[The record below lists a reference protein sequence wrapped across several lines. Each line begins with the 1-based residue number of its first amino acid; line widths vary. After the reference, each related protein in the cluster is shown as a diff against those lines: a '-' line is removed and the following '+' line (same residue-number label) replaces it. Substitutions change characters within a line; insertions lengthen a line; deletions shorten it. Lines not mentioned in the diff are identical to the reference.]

1 MINEKLPYSFNQFE
15 TALVA
20 FFSDFRKRINFIVP
34 NAPVYFQ
41 NTGDFSYFIGMKFH
55 KVRTSDM
62 YQKTPR
68 VVVKLDDIQVNQSE
82 DTMFINQMDYV
93 FDGTEYT
100 CTVRRRTYAVALQ
113 IYFVSP
119 SVVSMLNHAEV
130 MATFGARPNVFTYEF
145 LGNTIDGQYTIQ
157 SNSTE
162 FPTIDVGS
170 QGSRDVTYTTTVELQ
185 VPLWIPKIET
195 IKNLHDSKSSRI
207 IFDLQMMHKD
217 LVEYETNLEIA
228 EVKQPVKQPVKSNPD
243 IPRRHPVDDDSL
255 VAEMFGDSTGIKPN
269 PLTGAIDG
277 TELAK
282 RIQRE
287 SEKNDD

>member
-55 KVRTSDM
+55 RVRTSDM

-162 FPTIDVGS
+162 FPTIDAGS

-195 IKNLHDSKSSRI
+195 IKNLHDSKSSRV

-228 EVKQPVKQPVKSNPD
+228 EAKEKPNPSVGD
-243 IPRRHPVDDDSL
+243 SYPNRRPVDDTLL

-277 TELAK
+277 TALAK
-282 RIQRE
+282 RIQHE

>member
-145 LGNTIDGQYTIQ
+145 L
-157 SNSTE
+157 
-162 FPTIDVGS
+162 
-170 QGSRDVTYTTTVELQ
+170 
-185 VPLWIPKIET
+185 
-195 IKNLHDSKSSRI
+195 
-207 IFDLQMMHKD
+207 
-217 LVEYETNLEIA
+217 
-228 EVKQPVKQPVKSNPD
+228 
-243 IPRRHPVDDDSL
+243 
-255 VAEMFGDSTGIKPN
+255 
-269 PLTGAIDG
+269 
-277 TELAK
+277 
-282 RIQRE
+282 
-287 SEKNDD
+287 

>member
-162 FPTIDVGS
+162 FPTIDAGS

-195 IKNLHDSKSSRI
+195 IKNLHDSKSSRV

-228 EVKQPVKQPVKSNPD
+228 EAKQPVKQPVKSNPD

>member
-162 FPTIDVGS
+162 FPTIDAGS
-170 QGSRDVTYTTTVELQ
+170 QGSRDVTYATTVELQ

-195 IKNLHDSKSSRI
+195 IKNLHDSKSGRV

-228 EVKQPVKQPVKSNPD
+228 EAKQPLKPNPD
-243 IPRRHPVDDDSL
+243 IPRRRPVDDDSLL